1 MKCTQG
7 LLTALVF
14 LLASF
19 ESSLN
24 AMPLLCIDEKA
35 VGFSKDRSYE
45 PTEFEVGDKF
55 IIRSTRPGEKDIN
68 GDLVT
73 FPFVWYAFNVEVIS
87 NLTNGCEFN
96 NPRTAVL
103 CKNVIGSIIAVDLR
117 SQRFERYDGGGYVFQ
132 DDPIRKEYSM
142 NSTSLTIGQCTTVK

>member
-55 IIRSTRPGEKDIN
+55 IIRSTTSPRK
-68 GDLVT
+68 LVT
-73 FPFVWYAFNVEVIS
+73 
-87 NLTNGCEFN
+87 G
-96 NPRTAVL
+96 
-103 CKNVIGSIIAVDLR
+103 R
-117 SQRFERYDGGGYVFQ
+117 SRV
-132 DDPIRKEYSM
+132 
-142 NSTSLTIGQCTTVK
+142 